1 MDDDQPTLADA
12 VIKTDEQRRKEAEG
26 PAAPVKLAKRLMK
39 KPWIAHLIRMNDRF
53 SERLG
58 GQFTAAITYFTF
70 LSLVPLLMLG
80 FSAAG
85 FVLANQP
92 ELLDKVK
99 EQVTALFEGSGSI
112 GDSLNAVIDNAISAR
127 FSVGI
132 VAIVVALISGIGWMT
147 NVREAIQAMWRPRW
161 EEPKKEKES
170 FVKALGRDLLT
181 LLVIG
186 FGLVLSAALTA
197 VGSALTGVFARLFGL
212 DDVGWVTAV
221 LSLVPILIAM
231 AVSTLLFYF
240 LYSWLPVHT
249 EVIPKRKMW
258 RGAIAAGVLFEAF
271 KLFLSFLIQ
280 LFSGSATAAV
290 FGSIIALLAV
300 FNLVARMVLMVA
312 AWIATSVPAEE
323 QLSELGQAEKEEA
336 AVLIRPNYRVRS
348 APSLAGGLGI
358 GLALGW
364 LVSQVGRDDS

>member
-1 MDDDQPTLADA
+1 M
-12 VIKTDEQRRKEAEG
+12 
-26 PAAPVKLAKRLMK
+26 
-39 KPWIAHLIRMNDRF
+39 
-53 SERLG
+53 
-58 GQFTAAITYFTF
+58 
-70 LSLVPLLMLG
+70 
-80 FSAAG
+80 
-85 FVLANQP
+85 
-92 ELLDKVK
+92 
-99 EQVTALFEGSGSI
+99 
-112 GDSLNAVIDNAISAR
+112 
-127 FSVGI
+127 
-132 VAIVVALISGIGWMT
+132 ALISGIGWMT

-161 EEPKKEKES
+161 EEPKKDKES
-170 FVKALGRDLLT
+170 FVKAFGKDLLT
-181 LLVIG
+181 LAVIG

-197 VGSALTGVFARLFGL
+197 VGSALTGVLRPAVRPRRRRLG
-212 DDVGWVTAV
+212 DAV

-271 KLFLSFLIQ
+271 KLFLSFLFQ